1 MTRIKVN
8 FKNILFF
15 SRGRVG
21 GIEKLG
27 YYYRQQRR
35 NVGHLLFRSNRK
47 KKTRKATGW
56 VCRVKCVTPE
66 AKRNTT

>member
-1 MTRIKVN
+1 M
-8 FKNILFF
+8 
-15 SRGRVG
+15 G

>member
-1 MTRIKVN
+1 M
-8 FKNILFF
+8 
-15 SRGRVG
+15 G

-47 KKTRKATGW
+47 KKTRKNFFRKKMTDGENLTLN
-56 VCRVKCVTPE
+56 VINPDNIE
-66 AKRNTT
+66 MS